1 MRHAV
6 SHAREVCSRFFARA
20 SAGVLRRLRRLF
32 GDDASSL
39 PRSRG
44 GRFDPGKLSIGRVRL
59 AFASLLFMLL
69 AGVLMLLHSALDR
82 LEQERRLRHEVVA
95 ERVFD
100 ELEREL
106 NAHLER
112 ESARPSSAYDAP
124 TSQVGA
130 WAPYVVGYFTVAEDY
145 RVLGGEQLTHARKA
159 RIDDALARVWPNP
172 RRSST
177 QTTAAAE
184 DKDKDSARAGDVS
197 TERSRL
203 GMAKLKRMSS
213 AEVEKTLPSKLSS
226 DKALDN
232 SPEVLRR
239 LNRGQEARQKQA
251 KSQSMQDPFGY

>member
-1 MRHAV
+1 MRHALN
-6 SHAREVCSRFFARA
+6 HAREVCSRFFARA
-20 SAGVLRRLRRLF
+20 PEGALRWLRRLF
-32 GDDASSL
+32 ADASSL
-39 PRSRG
+39 PRKHA
-44 GRFDPGKLSIGRVRL
+44 GRFDTGKLSLARVRL

-124 TSQVGA
+124 TSQVGT

-145 RVLGGEQLTHARKA
+145 RVLGGEQLTLARKA
-159 RIDDALARVWPNP
+159 RINDALARVWPNP
-172 RRSST
+172 RRSSAA
-177 QTTAAAE
+177 TAAAAE
-184 DKDKDSARAGDVS
+184 AKDKDNAHAADGS
-197 TERSRL
+197 TERSHL
-203 GMAKLKRMSS
+203 GLAKMKRMSGT
-213 AEVEKTLPSKLSS
+213 EVNKALAP
-226 DKALDN
+226 KALDN

-251 KSQSMQDPFGY
+251 QSQSMQDPFGY